1 MILKAFEHLIGKFY
15 LMMDQEIQ
23 DNFMINPDL
32 LGNGQGLPYGTRS
45 TFYFFMFIFGFMC
58 LKVTS
63 TTKLFLA
70 IK

>member
-1 MILKAFEHLIGKFY
+1 MILKVFGHLTGKFY

-23 DNFMINPDL
+23 VYFMTNPDL
-32 LGNGQGLPYGTRS
+32 LGNEQGLPYGTRS
-45 TFYFFMFIFGFMC
+45 TFYFLFIFGFMC

-63 TTKLFLA
+63 TTKLFFA

>member
-1 MILKAFEHLIGKFY
+1 MILKVFGHLIGKFY

-23 DNFMINPDL
+23 VYFMINPDL
-32 LGNGQGLPYGTRS
+32 LGNEQGLPYGTIS
-45 TFYFFMFIFGFMC
+45 TFYFLFIFGFMC

-63 TTKLFLA
+63 TTKLFFA